1 MKLERSEQEFSRA
14 KTLFPG
20 GVNSPVRAFRSVGG
34 TPRFIQ
40 RANGA
45 YLWDVDGN
53 RYVDYVGAW
62 GPAILG
68 HAHPEVVEAVA
79 RTAKDG
85 LCFGA
90 PSVGESDLADAIM
103 SAVPSIEKMRLVS
116 SGTEACMAAIRLARA
131 FTGRNKIVKFTGCYH
146 GHADMLLAKAGSGV
160 ATFGLPDSAGVPPET
175 TQHTLTVRYNDIQG
189 LQDMFAAHPSQLAG
203 VILEPII
210 GNSGFIR
217 PTAQFIQAVE
227 SLCRASGTL
236 LIYDEVMTGFRVAWG
251 GAQSLHGVK
260 PDLTILGKVVGGG
273 MPLAVYGGKK
283 TIMDKVAPDGPMYQ
297 AGTLSG
303 NPVAVQCGLATL
315 KLLKKHS
322 DFRDLRA
329 KTARL
334 MTGLK
339 DAAATH
345 KISFTAD
352 YEGGMFGFFFRSDLP
367 GSYEEAQTADKT
379 RFTAFFQGMLT
390 KGVYLAPSMFE
401 AGFMSLAHT
410 DADID
415 GTVAAAR
422 EVMAT
427 LA

>member
-1 MKLERSEQEFSRA
+1 MKIERSEQEFTRA
-14 KTLFPG
+14 KALFPG

-53 RYVDYVGAW
+53 RYIDYVGAW

-90 PSVGESDLADAIM
+90 PSVGESDLADAIRA
-103 SAVPSIEKMRLVS
+103 AVPSIEKMRLVS

-189 LQDMFAAHPSQLAG
+189 LQDIFAAHPSQLAG

-217 PTAQFIQAVE
+217 PTIKFIQTVE

-236 LIYDEVMTGFRVAWG
+236 LIYDEVHLLP
-251 GAQSLHGVK
+251 AQV
-260 PDLTILGKVVGGG
+260 
-273 MPLAVYGGKK
+273 
-283 TIMDKVAPDGPMYQ
+283 
-297 AGTLSG
+297 
-303 NPVAVQCGLATL
+303 
-315 KLLKKHS
+315 
-322 DFRDLRA
+322 F
-329 KTARL
+329 
-334 MTGLK
+334 
-339 DAAATH
+339 
-345 KISFTAD
+345 
-352 YEGGMFGFFFRSDLP
+352 
-367 GSYEEAQTADKT
+367 
-379 RFTAFFQGMLT
+379 RFTASLQAIRRLGLT
-390 KGVYLAPSMFE
+390 
-401 AGFMSLAHT
+401 
-410 DADID
+410 
-415 GTVAAAR
+415 
-422 EVMAT
+422 AT
-427 LA
+427 LVREDGREEDVFSLIGPKCFDVPWKVIEKSSKKYYQKLP